1 MELVIAELAKVA
13 STFVLAFFS
22 FWAAIPAGL
31 ALGLAPLAVI
41 AITTLSYASGV
52 ALVALVGGRVRGGV
66 RNWIVSRFNRGAMIQ
81 AGGGG
86 GSDDGKAGGNYQRFR
101 RIWERFGV
109 VGLGLAAPMTLGAQI
124 GAALGIALEAK
135 PRRLFVAMTLGA
147 LAWSIVLTL
156 GVRLGVLA
164 VTGG

>member
-1 MELVIAELAKVA
+1 MEPLFAEIAKIA
-13 STFVLAFFS
+13 STFGLAFFS

-31 ALGLAPLAVI
+31 ALGLAPAAVI

-52 ALVALVGGRVRGGV
+52 ALVALVGGRVRNWTV
-66 RNWIVSRFNRGAMIQ
+66 RRLQRGSIMDS
-81 AGGGG
+81 GD
-86 GSDDGKAGGNYQRFR
+86 SRFR
-101 RIWERFGV
+101 RIWERFGL

-124 GAALGIALEAK
+124 GAALGIALEAR
-135 PRRLFVAMTLGA
+135 PRRLFIAMTLGA

-164 VTGG
+164 VTGN